1 MYLIISCCAF
11 ACTCGRDVLPKLCV
25 PHVSHHQRREV
36 TCVGT
41 FQWGNIWPYC
51 MIVNNFSQAWALY
64 VLMLF
69 YMAMH
74 TELSPLNP
82 LRKFVTIKL
91 VVFFSFWQG
100 LVLTLLC
107 SMDFLK
113 PTHEWFRTY
122 STQSDFSGGIQDFI
136 ICIEMFFASIGFA
149 WSFPPRDYMTGEHP
163 GFWKSIY
170 SLFDLADVVDDVQ
183 GALSPL

>member
-1 MYLIISCCAF
+1 
-11 ACTCGRDVLPKLCV
+11 
-25 PHVSHHQRREV
+25 
-36 TCVGT
+36 
-41 FQWGNIWPYC
+41 
-51 MIVNNFSQAWALY
+51 MINNFSQAWALY

-100 LVLTLLC
+100 LVITILC
-107 SMDFLK
+107 SLNILK
-113 PTHEWFRTY
+113 PNHDSFRMP
-122 STQSDFSGGIQDFI
+122 QSPEQFSGRLQDFI
-136 ICIEMFFASIGFA
+136 ICIEMFFAAIGFA

-163 GFWKSIY
+163 GFWKSFY
-170 SLFDLADVVDDVQ
+170 ALFDMADVVDDVQ
-183 GALSPL
+183 GACSRHFICELHSACILHRTLGQSVLALLKLSIMNSS